1 MDKEQKR
8 LRLNQ
13 QKLAYYHRNKQVINQ
28 KLKDKNEDRTEYYK
42 NYYRKIRKPKHKKQ
56 NKKLNMK
63 QNDNEEPYD
72 LYVARR
78 RREIKERGAIIV
90 CFN

>member
-28 KLKDKNEDRTEYYK
+28 KLKDKNEDRSEYYK
-42 NYYRKIRKPKHKKQ
+42 NYYRNIRKQK
-56 NKKLNMK
+56 NKKLNKK

>member
-28 KLKDKNEDRTEYYK
+28 KIRDKNEDRSEYYK
-42 NYYRKIRKPKHKKQ
+42 NYYRKIRKPK
-56 NKKLNMK
+56 NKKKRNMK

-72 LYVARR
+72 VYIARR

-90 CFN
+90 CFS

>member
-42 NYYRKIRKPKHKKQ
+42 NYYRKNKKQ
-56 NKKLNMK
+56 NKKLNKK

-72 LYVARR
+72 VYIARR